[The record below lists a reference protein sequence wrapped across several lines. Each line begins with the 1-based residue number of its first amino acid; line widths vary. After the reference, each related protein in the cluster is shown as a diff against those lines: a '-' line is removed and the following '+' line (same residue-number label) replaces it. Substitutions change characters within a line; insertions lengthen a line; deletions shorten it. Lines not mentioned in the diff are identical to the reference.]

1 MDVRKIAVAMLII
14 TLGSTIATQL
24 NIITV
29 WQMLAINIASM
40 VVMMI
45 TVIILMYKIQRM
57 IKTGSTAPT
66 LPEVKVVIPK
76 AHIDNTLIRANS
88 DVLKKNIIPTN
99 PFRWCVIRI
108 SMEINESIEQLGIS
122 AVRLR
127 DYRTIEN
134 TIKKKLVAQGV
145 YTIDTVVGP
154 NETLNFKFD
163 KDIDVKKLLIDEL
176 YIP

>member
-1 MDVRKIAVAMLII
+1 MDIKKITFAILIISIGSAVAQI
-14 TLGSTIATQL
+14 L

-29 WQMLAINIASM
+29 WQMIVINVASM
-40 VVMMI
+40 IMMMVI
-45 TVIILMYKIQRM
+45 VIIFMYKIRKM
-57 IKTGSTAPT
+57 IKTGSTAPSI
-66 LPEVKVVIPK
+66 PDVKVIIPK
-76 AHIDNTLIRANS
+76 AQIDNTLIPANS
-88 DVLKKNIIPTN
+88 DILKKNIIPTN

-127 DYRTIEN
+127 DYKTTEN
-134 TIKKKLVAQGV
+134 TIKKKLVAKSI
-145 YTIDTVVGP
+145 YTIDTIVGP

-163 KDIDVKKLLIDEL
+163 KDTNIKNLLIEEL